1 MNKQA
6 DWNFVTTHGDYT
18 ETVRGFVDENVN
30 VAVWFRIY
38 KTRRVGNVE
47 VAF

>member
-18 ETVRGFVDENVN
+18 ETTAAFVDENVE
-30 VAVWFRIY
+30 VAVPDWLFIDR
-38 KTRRVGNVE
+38 T
-47 VAF
+47 